1 MATDFID
8 NLVTNDVI
16 QAVHVNQF
24 GSPVN
29 HIEQGTT
36 WYGAAGTPGGTTT
49 DDYSVTV
56 NSGATPSYPVTLAAG
71 LMVHLKLPGVAN
83 TKPATLS
90 VNGSTAK
97 PVKRLDGQDVAAG
110 ALAANAIVIL
120 IYDGTNFLL
129 LGDDPTQFA
138 LLAGRSTPQTL
149 HGATGSAGSLTLKS
163 TSHAT
168 KGHIYLG
175 GSTIFDLD
183 ESAGLLGVGG
193 APQANIRLAVASA
206 PTTNVSSTGMCSRL
220 DPNFSTGSDITAQTM
235 AATGILIAAG
245 TDNVTAQMI
254 GLYGQVSNNKTQGL
268 VTAARGVSGVAQ
280 NINDS
285 DAANLSGVAGSW
297 QVTGTGDVTT
307 RAAALQ
313 ALAPSTTGSGAVAE
327 SCGLHVA
334 NQGASIVA
342 RAYGIRIANQTG
354 AGAGAGDNW
363 NLASEG
369 STSYNYLQGLVSIGH
384 TGLPAARLHVS
395 VPSVGSEVL
404 RLASVTASGDHP
416 NYFVRQFRT
425 TTSNATT
432 ATLATITLTAHKTY
446 HLEARVLARRTGGTA
461 GAAEDGAS
469 YVLQATFQTTS
480 GGSAALI
487 GSVTVVH
494 AGESQ
499 SGWNATLDANSTNA
513 RVRVTGAAD
522 NDIVWHAT
530 VLLQEVGE

>member
-29 HIEQGTT
+29 HIEQGVT
-36 WYGAAGTPGGTTT
+36 WFGVAGTPGGTST
-49 DDYSVTV
+49 DDYTVTV

-97 PVKRLDGQDVAAG
+97 AIKRLDGQSLAAG
-110 ALAANAIVIL
+110 ALAANAIVVL

-129 LGDDPTQFA
+129 VGDDPTQFA
-138 LLAGRSTPQTL
+138 LLGGRSNNQTL
-149 HGATGSAGSLTLKS
+149 HGGTGSAGSLTLKS

-168 KGHIYLG
+168 RGHIYLG

-183 ESAGLLGVGG
+183 EATGLLGVGG
-193 APQANIRLAVASA
+193 AAQSNIRLAVASA
-206 PTTNVSSTGMCSRL
+206 PTTNVSSSGVRSRL
-220 DPNFSTGSDITAQTM
+220 DPNFTTGSDITAQTM
-235 AATGILIAAG
+235 AVNGIIVAAG
-245 TDNVTAQMI
+245 TDNVTAQII
-254 GLYGQVSNNKTQGL
+254 GLYGQVSNNKSQGL

-280 NINDS
+280 NISDS
-285 DAANLSGVAGSW
+285 DAATLTGVSGTW

-313 ALAPSTTGSGAVAE
+313 ALAPSTTGAGAVAE

-342 RAYGIRIANQTG
+342 KAYGVRIANQTG

-369 STSYNYLQGLVSIGH
+369 SSSYNYLQGLVSIGH

-404 RLASVTASGDHP
+404 RLASVTGSGDHP
-416 NYFVRQFRT
+416 NYFARQFRV

-432 ATLATITLTAHKTY
+432 ATLATIALTAAKTY
-446 HLEARVLARRTGGTA
+446 HVEARVVARRTGGSA
-461 GAAEDGAS
+461 GTAEDGAS
-469 YVLQATFQTTS
+469 YILHATFHTT
-480 GGSAALI
+480 GGAAALI
-487 GSVTVVH
+487 GAVTVAH

-499 SGWNATLDANSTNA
+499 SGWNATLDASGTNA
-513 RVRVTGAAD
+513 RLRVTGAAD
-522 NDIVWHAT
+522 NDVVWHAT